1 MVEVVAVVDVDDEL
15 VEGEAGAVAGVDAV
29 GLDGAESA
37 DAFLSPVLVPP
48 PLSPPAPEGGLSL
61 SE

>member
-1 MVEVVAVVDVDDEL
+1 MVDVDDEL